1 MITMLYLYAILYF
14 YYICIILLYEKGIL
28 KGINLIRKIKKYATT
43 NTLVVLGIILGVA
56 FGILFPELA
65 LKQKLIGTAFVYF
78 LKMLVV
84 PLVFASIYVAILGL
98 GSIEHLKRMGLKTIG
113 LYILTT
119 ALAVVT
125 AIIAMNIFHIGEH
138 VSNVGLEYAK
148 AATLAPFS
156 FENMILSFIPTNIF
170 HALAEGKMM
179 QIIIFAIMFGVA
191 SLYLSPKQQEPLTN
205 FFTSVSE
212 AMLKMAE
219 WVILMTPI
227 GVFSLISYVIAE
239 QGIDVVFGLYKYVL
253 VVIGVILFHGLI
265 TLPAILKFFT
275 KVNPY
280 AYLSNVREAPIMAFS
295 TASSAAT
302 LPVSMRVVEEIGGV
316 DKKTA
321 SFVLPL
327 GATVSMDGTAAYLS
341 VAVLYI
347 ANLAG
352 VALSLGDQI
361 LLGITVVALSVGV
374 AALPS
379 ASLVMM
385 VIILNQIGLPV
396 EYMALIVAVDRI
408 LDMCRTSLNVT
419 SDLIVTKIVDEFEK
433 RR

>member
-1 MITMLYLYAILYF
+1 MVSTV
-14 YYICIILLYEKGIL
+14 
-28 KGINLIRKIKKYATT
+28 KKYATT
-43 NTLVVLGIILGVA
+43 NTLVILGIVLGLA
-56 FGILFPELA
+56 FGSFFPEIA
-65 LKQKLIGTAFVYF
+65 LKQKVIGTAFVYF

-84 PLVFASIYVAILGL
+84 PLVFASIFVAIMGL
-98 GSIEHLKRMGLKTIG
+98 GSIEHLKRMGIKTIG
-113 LYILTT
+113 LYMLTT
-119 ALAVVT
+119 ALAVLL
-125 AIIAMNIFHIGEH
+125 AILAMNLFPIGEA
-138 VSNVGLEYAK
+138 VSSHGLSFAK
-148 AATLAPFS
+148 ADSIAPFS
-156 FENMILSFIPTNIF
+156 VESMILSFIPKNIF
-170 HALAEGKMM
+170 AALGSGSMM
-179 QIIIFAIMFGVA
+179 QIIVFAIFFGVA
-191 SLYLSPKQQEPLTN
+191 SLYLPKEQQAPLVN

-219 WVILMTPI
+219 WIIALTPI

-239 QGIDVVFGLYKYVL
+239 QGIEVVLGLYKYML
-253 VVIGVILFHGLI
+253 MVIAVILVHGLV
-265 TLPAILKFFT
+265 TLPAVLRLFT

-280 AYLSNVREAPIMAFS
+280 RYLSDIREAPIMAFS

-302 LPVSMRVVEEIGGV
+302 LPISMRVVEEIGGV
-316 DKKTA
+316 EKKNA

-341 VAVLYI
+341 IAVLYI

-352 VALSLGDQI
+352 VALSLGDQL
-361 LLGITVVALSVGV
+361 LLGVTVVALSVGV

-385 VIILNQIGLPV
+385 VIILNQVGLPV

-419 SDLIVTKIVDEFEK
+419 SDLIVTKIIDEFEK
-433 RR
+433 RN

>member
-1 MITMLYLYAILYF
+1 MI
-14 YYICIILLYEKGIL
+14 K
-28 KGINLIRKIKKYATT
+28 KIKKYATT
-43 NTLVVLGIILGVA
+43 NTLVVIGIVLGVL
-56 FGILFPELA
+56 FGIYFPELA
-65 LKQKLIGTAFVYF
+65 LKQKMVGTAFVYF

-84 PLVFASIYVAILGL
+84 PLVFASIYVSILGL

-119 ALAVVT
+119 ALAVVA

-138 VSNVGLEYAK
+138 ISNNGLAYAK
-148 AATLAPFS
+148 ASALAPFS
-156 FENMILSFIPTNIF
+156 FESMILSFIPTNIF
-170 HALAEGKMM
+170 NALSEGKMM
-179 QIIIFAIMFGVA
+179 QIIVFATLFGVA
-191 SLYLSPKQQEPLTN
+191 SLYMTKKQQEPLVN
-205 FFTSVSE
+205 FFNSVSE

-219 WVILMTPI
+219 WVILLTPL

-239 QGIDVVFGLYKYVL
+239 QGIDVVFGLYKYL
-253 VVIGVILFHGLI
+253 LLVIGVILFHAII
-265 TLPAILKFFT
+265 TLPAILRFFT
-275 KVNPY
+275 KINPY
-280 AYLSNVREAPIMAFS
+280 SYLSNVREAPIMAFS

-352 VALSLGDQI
+352 VTLSFADQI

-385 VIILNQIGLPV
+385 VVILNQVGLPI

>member
-1 MITMLYLYAILYF
+1 MI
-14 YYICIILLYEKGIL
+14 K
-28 KGINLIRKIKKYATT
+28 KIKKYTTT
-43 NTLVVLGIILGVA
+43 NTLVILGIILGA
-56 FGILFPELA
+56 LFGSFFPELA
-65 LKQKLIGTAFVYF
+65 LEQKVIGAAFIAF

-84 PLVFASIYVAILGL
+84 PLVFASIYIAILGL
-98 GSIEHLKRMGLKTIG
+98 GSLEHLKNIGLKTIG
-113 LYILTT
+113 LYLLTT
-119 ALAVVT
+119 TFAVIL
-125 AIIAMNIFHIGEH
+125 AIIVMNIVGIGEP
-138 VSNVGLEYAK
+138 VSGEGLEYAK
-148 AATLAPFS
+148 AGTIAPFS
-156 FENMILSFIPTNIF
+156 FEAMILSFIPTNIF
-170 HALAEGKMM
+170 TALSNGSMM
-179 QIIIFAIMFGVA
+179 QIIVFAILFGVA
-191 SLYLSPKQQEPLTN
+191 SLFLKPSEQEPMVK
-205 FFTSVSE
+205 FFTAVSE

-239 QGIDVVFGLYKYVL
+239 QGIDVVLGLWKYVL
-253 VVIGVILFHGLI
+253 VVVGVILLHGLV
-265 TLPAILKFFT
+265 TLPAVLAFFG

-280 AYLSNVREAPIMAFS
+280 RYLSDVRESPIMAFS

-302 LPVSMRVVEEIGGV
+302 LPVSMRVTEEMGGV
-316 DKKTA
+316 NKKTA

-327 GATVSMDGTAAYLS
+327 GATVSMDGTAAYLT

-347 ANLAG
+347 ANMAG
-352 VALSLGDQI
+352 VALSFGDQL

-385 VIILNQIGLPV
+385 VVILNQLGLPV

-419 SDLIVTKIVDEFEK
+419 SDLVVTKIVDQME
-433 RR
+433 RRSAV

>member
-1 MITMLYLYAILYF
+1 
-14 YYICIILLYEKGIL
+14 
-28 KGINLIRKIKKYATT
+28 LIKKIKKYATT
-43 NTLVVLGIILGVA
+43 NTLVIFGIVLGAA

-65 LKQKLIGTAFVYF
+65 LEQKIIGSAFIAF

-84 PLVFASIYVAILGL
+84 PLVFASIYTAILGL
-98 GSIEHLKRMGLKTIG
+98 GSLEHLKNIGIRTISF
-113 LYILTT
+113 YILTT
-119 ALAVVT
+119 ALAVVA
-125 AIIAMNIFHIGEH
+125 AIAAMNIFAIGEL
-138 VSNVGLEYAK
+138 VSSSGLSYEQ
-148 AATLAPFS
+148 AAAIAPFS
-156 FENMILSFIPTNIF
+156 FSTMILSFIPTNIF
-170 HALAEGKMM
+170 SALSDGSMM
-179 QIIIFAIMFGVA
+179 QIIVFAILFGVA
-191 SLYLSPKQQEPLTN
+191 SLYLKPNEQKHMFD
-205 FFTSVSE
+205 FFTAVSN

-219 WVILMTPI
+219 WVILMTPV

-239 QGIDVVFGLYKYVL
+239 QGIDVVLGLWKYML
-253 VVIGVILFHGLI
+253 VVIGVILFHGII
-265 TLPAILKFFT
+265 TLPAILSYFG

-280 AYLSNVREAPIMAFS
+280 RYLSDVREAPIMAFS

-302 LPVSMRVVEEIGGV
+302 LPVSMRVVEEMGGV
-316 DKKTA
+316 DTKTA

-352 VALSLGDQI
+352 VTLSFGDQI
-361 LLGITVVALSVGV
+361 LLAITVVALSVGV

-385 VIILNQIGLPV
+385 VVILNQIGLPV
-396 EYMALIVAVDRI
+396 EYIALIVAVDRI

-419 SDLIVTKIVDEFEK
+419 SDLIVTKIVDQYEK
-433 RR
+433 KALKNKN